1 MRIMPF
7 ISYLLNFEE
16 LTKTGDGAS
25 DCIIVQ
31 KNASGTPPKPSP
43 TELMRRRADGKRFPI
58 EPHLGGNK
66 PFIPSANAA
75 TGTTL
80 TRATGE

>member
-31 KNASGTPPKPSP
+31 KNASGTPPKTVPD
-43 TELMRRRADGKRFPI
+43 RAHAQAR
-58 EPHLGGNK
+58 
-66 PFIPSANAA
+66 
-75 TGTTL
+75 
-80 TRATGE
+80 

>member
-7 ISYLLNFEE
+7 TATCLISKNLQRPA
-16 LTKTGDGAS
+16 DGAS

-31 KNASGTPPKPSP
+31 KNASGTPPKTRPRQSAGAL
-43 TELMRRRADGKRFPI
+43 TE
-58 EPHLGGNK
+58 
-66 PFIPSANAA
+66 SAFRSNLIWVGTSRHSICHAA